1 MIEIGERVL
10 ELGDI
15 PDGSADAR
23 DRANEVADRGAD
35 VAAAL
40 PTLQRAVSIAELFE
54 GAVERLGRA
63 IESPARG
70 RPRPPQVPG
79 EAAEPAGERNVTSTD
94 EP

>member
-15 PDGSADAR
+15 LMERSTLA
-23 DRANEVADRGAD
+23 DRAKDADRGAD

-40 PTLQRAVSIAELFE
+40 PTLQRAVSIEPLE

-63 IESPARG
+63 IDRLPGG

-79 EAAEPAGERNVTSTD
+79 EAEPAGERNVTSTD